1 MSSKRSAAAWSSEKS
16 LSERDRGSAQII
28 EFSYVFP
35 IVLLTVVGLMYLTF
49 LLFFHVYAFHVTE
62 DAVETATRYVGGDR
76 LYWQLSTHSLDAE
89 VLSDCA
95 GDMEKKL
102 TAMQVLP
109 GLKFSSVLEE
119 NAVGSRIV
127 AGATCSFRGKRLFS
141 VRSERALR
149 KPTEFA
155 ETVDL
160 AEDLAED
167 TGLKQFL
174 EQRFGRYIK
183 MDKEY
188 L

>member
-1 MSSKRSAAAWSSEKS
+1 M
-16 LSERDRGSAQII
+16 
-28 EFSYVFP
+28 FP
-35 IVLLTVVGLMYLTF
+35 IVLLTVVGLLYLTF

-62 DAVETATRYVGGDR
+62 DAVEAATRRVGGDR
-76 LYWQLSTHSLDAE
+76 LYWQLSTHSLDADA
-89 VLSDCA
+89 LADCA
-95 GDMEKKL
+95 GTMEKKL

-109 GLKFSSVLEE
+109 GLKFSSALKE
-119 NAVGSRIV
+119 NATGSRIV
-127 AGATCSFRGKRLFS
+127 ADASCSFRGKRLFS

-149 KPTEFA
+149 KPSEFA
-155 ETVDL
+155 EDVDL

-174 EQRFGRYIK
+174 EQRFGRYIQ